1 MRVCVATIVHNPNDA
16 RILHRQIRALLDA
29 GHAVTYVAPFR
40 DGNTAPWPGID
51 VVDVPRARGRR
62 RLRAVRVARRKL
74 AHAASAADV
83 VIVHD
88 PELLLALPRRRSGR
102 PVLVWDVHEDTAAA
116 LSGKAWL
123 PGPLRLTLRPVV
135 RGVERVAE
143 RRVKL
148 LLAEEGYR
156 DRFRLPHPVVANMVY
171 VPDDPPP
178 RPGPDRLVYLGHISR
193 ARGIEEIVAA
203 ARVLRPAGVTVELIG
218 AADAEVRPLLR
229 DAQRDGL
236 VRWYGY
242 VPNDRALRITE
253 GALAGLAPLRDEPN
267 YRHSLPTK
275 IVEYMAHGVPVIATP
290 LPTSEEIVTAADCG
304 VIVPFKDPKALA
316 AAALRLRDDPET
328 RIAMGKRG
336 YQSAHTT
343 YNWPVHART
352 FVRTLETWS
361 ADR

>member
-40 DGNTAPWPGID
+40 DGNTAPWPGIE

-62 RLRAVRVARRKL
+62 RLRAVRTARRKL
-74 AHAASAADV
+74 ARHAPSADV

-88 PELLLALPRRRSGR
+88 PELLLALPRRRDGR

-116 LSGKAWL
+116 LAGKRWL
-123 PGPLRLTLRPVV
+123 PAPLRPALRPVV

-143 RRVKL
+143 RRMKL

-156 DRFRLPHPVVANMVY
+156 DRFRLPHPVVANTVY
-171 VPDDPPP
+171 VPDEPPP

-203 ARVLRPAGVTVELIG
+203 ARMLRPRGVTVELIG

-229 DAQRDGL
+229 DAQREGVL
-236 VRWYGY
+236 RWYGY
-242 VPNDRALRITE
+242 VPNDAALRITE

-290 LPTSEEIVTAADCG
+290 LPTSEDIVTAADCG
-304 VIVPFKDPKALA
+304 LIVPFNDPAALA
-316 AAALRLRDDPET
+316 DAALRLRDDPEL

-336 YQSAHTT
+336 HLSAHTT
-343 YNWPVHART
+343 YNWPTHAQT
-352 FVRTLETWS
+352 FVHTLEAWS
-361 ADR
+361 AGR